1 MKNTLA
7 FAWLIP
13 IFVAAVVGVLLE
25 ETVWLT
31 SMIILISFI
40 LLIRPVVVKQTS
52 RRVLV
57 LGLFLSLILAGFVSV
72 VVSGQ
77 VPEYFESWGARG

>member
-77 VPEYFESWGARG
+77 APEYFESWGARG